1 MSDSKT
7 LDLQIALSSDDYIRF
22 QSAVQKRIAREAP
35 VRYAVN
41 AVLETLPLFVTF
53 FAVPYFI
60 IASIDAFKPFAM
72 VLAIAV
78 VCAAYAMKKTL
89 ASAFRPSQQ
98 SEFFRPRQLKVST
111 DGIEQATS
119 NVSERFSWNAFRA
132 VEEGKDAIYL
142 FLDRVRAIV
151 VPYRVF
157 HSDADRDAFLASCKT
172 QVKA

>member
-1 MSDSKT
+1 MSNIDA

-35 VRYAVN
+35 VRYAIN
-41 AVLETLPLFVTF
+41 AILETLPLFVTF

-60 IASIDAFKPFAM
+60 IASIDVFKPFAM
-72 VLAIAV
+72 VFAIAV
-78 VCAAYAMKKTL
+78 VCAAYAMKKAL

-98 SEFFRPRQLKVST
+98 SEFFRPRQLKIST
-111 DGIEQATS
+111 DGIEQVTS
-119 NVSERFSWNAFRA
+119 NVRERFSWNAFRA
-132 VEEGKDAIYL
+132 VEESKDTVYL

-157 HSDADRDAFLASCKT
+157 HSDRDRDAFLASCRA

>member
-1 MSDSKT
+1 MSESKPI
-7 LDLQIALSSDDYIRF
+7 DLQIALSSDDYVRF

-35 VRYAVN
+35 VRYVFN

-53 FAVPYFI
+53 FAVPYFVV
-60 IASIDAFKPFAM
+60 ASVDAFKPFAM
-72 VLAIAV
+72 IIAIAV
-78 VCAAYAMKKTL
+78 VCAAYALKKSL

-98 SEFFRPRQLKVST
+98 SEFFRPRQLSMT
-111 DGIEQATS
+111 DNGVEQTTV
-119 NVSERFSWNAFRA
+119 NVSERYSWNAIRA

-157 HSDADRDAFLASCKT
+157 HADADRDHFLAVCRT
-172 QVKA
+172 QIKA